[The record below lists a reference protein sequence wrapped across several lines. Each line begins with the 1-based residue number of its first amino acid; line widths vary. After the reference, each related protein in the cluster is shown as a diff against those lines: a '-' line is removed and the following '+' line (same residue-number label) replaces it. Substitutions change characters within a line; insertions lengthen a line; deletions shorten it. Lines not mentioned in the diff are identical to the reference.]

1 MCDTRSKGSQLPP
14 AQDFVQYSSRALPEE
29 SQMRS
34 ETFVTQLRNPASAAV
49 AGIIFSVILIV
60 VLTQFHGSVPAGRPS
75 TDWLNDP
82 SRRQGVQTAVSL
94 IPFAG
99 IAFLWFIGVIRN
111 RLGERE
117 DKLFATVFLGSGLLF
132 VALLFLAGALLT
144 TVLTLYARG
153 IPIGADSLLLLVVFT
168 KAMMGM
174 FGARMAAVFTIS
186 VSSVGLRT
194 QILPKWLVVLGYLTG
209 VVLLL
214 SPPLSNW
221 TQLLFPTWVLMF
233 SIYILVASRRSPAGA

>member
-1 MCDTRSKGSQLPP
+1 MQTEKL
-14 AQDFVQYSSRALPEE
+14 
-29 SQMRS
+29 
-34 ETFVTQLRNPASAAV
+34 VTQLRNPASAAV
-49 AGIIFSVILIV
+49 AGIIFSVILIG
-60 VLTQFHGSVPAGRPS
+60 VLAQFHASVPATPS

-82 SRRQGVQTAVSL
+82 SRRQNVQNAVSL

-99 IAFLWFIGVIRN
+99 IAFLWFIGVIRT

-144 TVLTLYARG
+144 TVLILYDRG
-153 IPIGADSLLLLVVFT
+153 IPVGADSLLLLVVFT
-168 KAMMGM
+168 KSMMGL

-186 VSSVGLRT
+186 VSSIGMRT
-194 QILPKWLVVLGYLTG
+194 KMVPKWLALVGYATG
-209 VVLLL
+209 ALLLL

-221 TQLLFPTWVLMF
+221 TQLLFPTWVLLF
-233 SIYILVASRRSPAGA
+233 SVYILIASRRTPKGA

>member
-1 MCDTRSKGSQLPP
+1 MQTEKL
-14 AQDFVQYSSRALPEE
+14 
-29 SQMRS
+29 
-34 ETFVTQLRNPASAAV
+34 VTQLRNPASAAV
-49 AGIIFSVILIV
+49 AGIIFSVILIG
-60 VLTQFHGSVPAGRPS
+60 VLAQFHASVPATPS

-82 SRRQGVQTAVSL
+82 SRRQNVQNAVSL

-99 IAFLWFIGVIRN
+99 IAFLWFIGVIRT

-144 TVLTLYARG
+144 TVLILYDRG
-153 IPIGADSLLLLVVFT
+153 IPVGADSLLLLVVFT
-168 KAMMGM
+168 KSMMGL

-186 VSSVGLRT
+186 VSSIGMRT
-194 QILPKWLVVLGYLTG
+194 KMVPKWLALVGYATG
-209 VVLLL
+209 VLLLL

-221 TQLLFPTWVLMF
+221 TQLLFPTWVLLF
-233 SIYILVASRRSPAGA
+233 SVYILVASRHTPKGA

>member
-1 MCDTRSKGSQLPP
+1 
-14 AQDFVQYSSRALPEE
+14 VQYHSRALQEE
-29 SQMRS
+29 SLMKS
-34 ETFVTQLRNPASAAV
+34 ETFVTRLRNPASAAV
-49 AGIIFSVILIV
+49 AGIIFSVILLV
-60 VLTQFHGSVPAGRPS
+60 VLVEFHSSVPAGRPS

-82 SRRQGVQTAVSL
+82 SRRQAVNTAVNL

-111 RLGERE
+111 RLADRE

-132 VALLFLAGALLT
+132 VALLFLAGALLA
-144 TVLTLYARG
+144 TVLTLFERG
-153 IPIGADSLLLLVVFT
+153 IPVDADSLLLLVVFT
-168 KAMMGM
+168 KSMMGM

-194 QILPKWLVVLGYLTG
+194 QILPRWLVILGYLTG
-209 VVLLL
+209 VILLL

-221 TQLLFPTWVLMF
+221 TQLLFPTWVLLF
-233 SIYILVASRRSPAGA
+233 SGSILVASRHLPAQG

>member
-1 MCDTRSKGSQLPP
+1 
-14 AQDFVQYSSRALPEE
+14 
-29 SQMRS
+29 MRS
-34 ETFVTQLRNPASAAV
+34 ETLVKQLRNPASAAV
-49 AGIIFSVILIV
+49 AGIIFSVILIG
-60 VLTQFHGSVPAGRPS
+60 VLAQFHASVPATPS

-82 SRRQGVQTAVSL
+82 SRRQSVQNAVSL

-99 IAFLWFIGVIRN
+99 IAFLWFIGVIRT

-144 TVLTLYARG
+144 TVLILYDRG
-153 IPIGADSLLLLVVFT
+153 IPVGADSLLLLVVFT
-168 KAMMGM
+168 KTMMGL

-186 VSSVGLRT
+186 VSSIGMRT
-194 QILPKWLVVLGYLTG
+194 KMVPKWLALVGYATG
-209 VVLLL
+209 VLLLL

-221 TQLLFPTWVLMF
+221 TQLLFPTWVLLF
-233 SIYILVASRRSPAGA
+233 SVYILVASRRAPADT